1 MREARG
7 CHLVF
12 FQVSF
17 RLDTPFQLLF
27 NIRKRPG
34 THLMPIIS
42 YKDLSKYLANQGSKP
57 FLPVF
62 LIYGEELLVQGAFE
76 ELLNALL
83 PASQRSINYDPVD
96 GIQANVYEV
105 IERVNTFSL
114 LPGAKIVTLRD
125 TRIFYA
131 RQDKARLLGST
142 RQAYEDD
149 NLKKAAGHLLS
160 VMGLLNLA
168 FDDIDDANRAKSLGP
183 DYGPG
188 EGNRWLDET
197 ITYCR
202 ENDLSVPAARDDS
215 RTLQLAIEKG
225 FPRDNHLIITTDI
238 VDKRRG
244 LYKTLSSEGLI
255 IDCSVPKGARR
266 EDRIAQEAVLA
277 ERKDAILGAGQKTMN
292 QAAFHALYE
301 KTGFDLRT
309 FSSNLEKLVSYT
321 GDRREITIA
330 DVESVL
336 PRTKIDPIYELTNA
350 LADRNPEQML
360 FFLDSLLSSGIHPL
374 QAFAALINQI
384 RKLLLVK
391 DFVASPYGRNWQAAC
406 PYDYFRSQV
415 IPDVVAYD
423 RELVDQ
429 LDRWQT
435 MLAEKAE
442 PEHGGA
448 AAKKKK
454 SKTDTDLLIAKNPKN
469 AYPIYQLFKKSERYT
484 TEELLAAVDSLR
496 SADKQLK
503 SSGQNPKLVL
513 EKVILGICG
522 TQVRGGK
529 HQALGTRNGQ

>member
-1 MREARG
+1 
-7 CHLVF
+7 
-12 FQVSF
+12 
-17 RLDTPFQLLF
+17 
-27 NIRKRPG
+27 
-34 THLMPIIS
+34 MPIIS
-42 YKDLSKYLANQGSKP
+42 YKDLNKYFKDRGTEP

-62 LIYGEELLVQGAFE
+62 LVYGEDLLVQGAFD

-83 PASQRSINYDPVD
+83 PASQRSINYDPLD
-96 GIQANVYEV
+96 GIQANVHDV

-114 LPGAKIVTLRD
+114 LPGTKVIALRD
-125 TRIFYA
+125 SRIFYA
-131 RQDKARLLGST
+131 RQDKERLLGSA

-168 FDDIDDANRAKSLGP
+168 FDDIDRTNRSKSLGP
-183 DYGPG
+183 DYGSG
-188 EGNRWLDET
+188 EDNRWLDET

-202 ENDLSVPAARDDS
+202 ENNLAVPAARDDS

-225 FPRDNHLIITTDI
+225 FPGDNHLIITTDM

-244 LYKTLSSEGLI
+244 LYKTLNSEGLI
-255 IDCSVPKGARR
+255 IDCSVPQGARR
-266 EDRIAQEAVLA
+266 ADRMAQEAVLA
-277 ERKDAILGAGQKTMN
+277 ERKDAILGAGQKAMS

-309 FSSNLEKLVSYT
+309 FSSNLEKLVSYI
-321 GDRREITIA
+321 GDRREISIE

-350 LADRNPEQML
+350 LADRNPEQTL

-374 QAFAALINQI
+374 QAFAAMINQI

-406 PYDYFRSQV
+406 PYDYFREQV
-415 IPDVVAYD
+415 IPDAVAYD
-423 RELVDQ
+423 RELMDQ

-435 MLAEKAE
+435 MLDEKAE
-442 PEHGGA
+442 PENSGTSA
-448 AAKKKK
+448 KKKKKK

-469 AYPIYQLFKKSERYT
+469 AYPIFQLFKKSERYT
-484 TEELLAAVDSLR
+484 KEELLEAIGALNQVDKL
-496 SADKQLK
+496 LK

-513 EKVILGICG
+513 EKAILGICG
-522 TQVRGGK
+522 AQVRGSGPK
-529 HQALGTRNGQ
+529 AHGTSKG